1 MSLLNFLGIINIIVM
16 ESSNDIETGEVIA
29 IFSFLSLF
37 PKIYPARIEKPLLEE
52 FLYPFV
58 ESLTEV
64 NKVDS

>member
-1 MSLLNFLGIINIIVM
+1 M
-16 ESSNDIETGEVIA
+16 ESSNDIETGEVID
-29 IFSFLSLF
+29 IFSLRSLF

-58 ESLTEV
+58 VSLTEV

>member
-1 MSLLNFLGIINIIVM
+1 M

-37 PKIYPARIEKPLLEE
+37 PKIYPAKIEKPLLEE

-64 NKVDS
+64 NNVFS